1 MQQSSNKA
9 ATAIGLRDKGSQ
21 DYSRDSKVGDQQMDL
36 RGIMDRGAWQ
46 TAVHG
51 VANGPTQLMQLSTHT
66 YMWNLEKWYG

>member
-1 MQQSSNKA
+1 
-9 ATAIGLRDKGSQ
+9 
-21 DYSRDSKVGDQQMDL
+21 MDL